1 MGIHALPGLF
11 QCHVQELL
19 STLQLPEPYLGCSR
33 WVSSKMPFQPHFTQR
48 ARQSPAEASQPIAP
62 LEATALLPSVTGT
75 MIRGAALPTASVIT
89 HPGCA
94 MRMGVTPACRKC
106 QSHGRD
112 KEEPAGGKSLGWL
125 EKVGAAVKH
134 QSKAAPKTSVIPRQ
148 NGIALP
154 PIPREGD
161 KDLEKP
167 GRKLLPCLPACSSQ
181 AKGAP
186 LGNNDMS
193 PWMGPSQSEAA
204 FHALF
209 KPMVSFLHSVPFSAA
224 AAGTPGS
231 CSFFPELGEKA
242 LAADG
247 NQRRR
252 ARLLQGKGKQKS
264 RSRGLP
270 RHFGSKWQGMTLP
283 PVPSITNLNFSRNF
297 TFSFFEL
304 PPHQSHE
311 HWMQRQQLICLL
323 MKQLK

>member
-1 MGIHALPGLF
+1 MQLVGLAPEGCRVARLELSSDGHSCSAWPLPVPCSGAAEHSPAARALPGMLPLGQLKDAF
-11 QCHVQELL
+11 PATLHPKGQAEPGRSVTADSALGSNRPAPFRDWHHDPRRSPAHSQCHHPPRLCHENGGDPCLQEMPEPWKGQRRACWRQEL
-19 STLQLPEPYLGCSR
+19 
-33 WVSSKMPFQPHFTQR
+33 
-48 ARQSPAEASQPIAP
+48 
-62 LEATALLPSVTGT
+62 
-75 MIRGAALPTASVIT
+75 
-89 HPGCA
+89 
-94 MRMGVTPACRKC
+94 RM
-106 QSHGRD
+106 
-112 KEEPAGGKSLGWL
+112 AG
-125 EKVGAAVKH
+125 E
-134 QSKAAPKTSVIPRQ
+134 
-148 NGIALP
+148 
-154 PIPREGD
+154 
-161 KDLEKP
+161 EKP

>member
-161 KDLEKP
+161 KDL
-167 GRKLLPCLPACSSQ
+167 
-181 AKGAP
+181 
-186 LGNNDMS
+186 
-193 PWMGPSQSEAA
+193 
-204 FHALF
+204 
-209 KPMVSFLHSVPFSAA
+209 A